1 MTLGDGFEFAQWLLR
16 NKKGSQTTRNIA
28 AFLVARQG
36 ARGLST
42 VISHI
47 NGYDLLDHD
56 LYSIIRQAE
65 PTELSAFYA
74 EEEARE
80 EMQARLDNARGKRY

>member
-1 MTLGDGFEFAQWLLR
+1 MTLGDGFDFAQWLIR
-16 NKKGSQTTRNIA
+16 NKKGSSTSRNIA

-36 ARGLST
+36 TRGLST

-56 LYSIIRQAE
+56 LYSILRQAE
-65 PTELSAFYA
+65 ALELSNFYA
-74 EEEARE
+74 EEEIRE
-80 EMQARLDNARGKRY
+80 ENQARLDNARGKRY